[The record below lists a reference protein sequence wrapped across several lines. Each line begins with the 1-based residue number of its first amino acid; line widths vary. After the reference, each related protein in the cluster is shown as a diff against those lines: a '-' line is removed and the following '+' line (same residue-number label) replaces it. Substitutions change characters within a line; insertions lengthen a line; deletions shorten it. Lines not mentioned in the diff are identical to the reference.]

1 MRPLRR
7 GACQV
12 SEDAPKPKKEA
23 RAQPPDPATVEA
35 ALVAQQ
41 AREIVEVVGAD
52 AVLIVWTKQ
61 RRRRTSITMTSMGNA
76 LTVAGLM
83 KWIADKIEEEEE
95 GEDEEEEDEDD
106 E

>member
-1 MRPLRR
+1 M
-7 GACQV
+7 
-12 SEDAPKPKKEA
+12 SEETPKPKPDRRKA
-23 RAQPPDPATVEA
+23 LPDPAAIEA
-35 ALVAQQ
+35 ASVAQQ

-61 RRRRTSITMTSMGNA
+61 RRRKTSVSMTSLGNA

-83 KWIADKIEEEEE
+83 KWIAEKVEDSEE
-95 GEDEEEEDEDD
+95 GGDEDEDEDEEDD

>member
-1 MRPLRR
+1 MSDEPKRKKT
-7 GACQV
+7 
-12 SEDAPKPKKEA
+12 DAK
-23 RAQPPDPATVEA
+23 PDPLNAATIEG

-61 RRRRTSITMTSMGNA
+61 RRRKTSISMTSLGNA

-83 KWIADKIEEEEE
+83 QWIAAKVEESEDGDDDEDDD
-95 GEDEEEEDEDD
+95 EDEE
-106 E
+106 